1 MFIKVKYILIA
12 AGLASIAAYA
22 SFDYDAIYEN
32 VNTWY
37 KVSTDEMNPGE
48 VVALDMSYGYAM
60 CDMDMIYLVVH
71 PVDSEEEIIIAFP
84 NGKHWMAPDVDTMS
98 VEIQKAF
105 GKLEQDL
112 RRNK

>member
-48 VVALDMSYGYAM
+48 VVALDMSQGYST
-60 CDMDMIYLVVH
+60 CNEGVIYIIVREVGMDERVVVVL
-71 PVDSEEEIIIAFP
+71 PDGGYWS
-84 NGKHWMAPDVDTMS
+84 APEVDTTS
-98 VEIQKAF
+98 VEIQRHF

-112 RRNK
+112 RQR